1 MFIMLYMVNLLFQD
15 LETQLEDLRKQLEM
29 QSAVLADSDSSAVSY
44 VEDLT

>member
-1 MFIMLYMVNLLFQD
+1 MFIMLHMVYFYFQD

-44 VEDLT
+44 VEGLT